1 MTYFSEEN
9 VFVDLISNA
18 GYRPYRDINV
28 YESERERIEQ
38 MESDMFVIKD
48 HPERIILKYKNER
61 IRLHRM
67 DGRIPPPYRLYDGV
81 ALCYRGLGGEIQ
93 CIDIFKTETE
103 AEAARLQ
110 FIKDYGIE
118 DRENFEI

>member
-1 MTYFSEEN
+1 MTYFSKEN
-9 VFVDLISNA
+9 VLFDVIGVVS
-18 GYRPYRDINV
+18 YRPYRDINV
-28 YESERERIEQ
+28 YESEQERIKQ
-38 MESDMFVIKD
+38 MQSDMFVIKGR
-48 HPERIILKYKNER
+48 PERIILVKNER

-67 DGRIPPPYRLYDGV
+67 SGNCSPCYLYDGV

-110 FIKDYGIE
+110 FIHDHCETKNE
-118 DRENFEI
+118 DFEL

>member
-28 YESERERIEQ
+28 YESEREQIEQ
-38 MESDMFVIKD
+38 MESDIFVIKD

-61 IRLHRM
+61 IRLHRK
-67 DGRIPPPYRLYDGV
+67 DGRIHVKSFLLYCD
-81 ALCYRGLGGEIQ
+81 YN
-93 CIDIFKTETE
+93 TEEVHIWT
-103 AEAARLQ
+103 Q
-110 FIKDYGIE
+110 MNIE
-118 DRENFEI
+118 QR

>member
-28 YESERERIEQ
+28 YESEREQIEQ

-67 DGRIPPPYRLYDGV
+67 DGRIQQDGN
-81 ALCYRGLGGEIQ
+81 
-93 CIDIFKTETE
+93 
-103 AEAARLQ
+103 AEKRPVITGYHGQ
-110 FIKDYGIE
+110 I
-118 DRENFEI
+118 RR